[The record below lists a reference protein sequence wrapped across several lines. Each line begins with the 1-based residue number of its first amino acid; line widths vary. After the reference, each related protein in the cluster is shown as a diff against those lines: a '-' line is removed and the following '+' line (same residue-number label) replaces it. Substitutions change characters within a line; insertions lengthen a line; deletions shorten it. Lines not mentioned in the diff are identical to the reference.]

1 MFLFK
6 RKGEAE
12 SDEDLLRQYL
22 RSGDAEYFGIL
33 YNRYIPLVYGL
44 CLKYLRAPEDAEDA
58 VMQLF
63 EELSDKIKHYEISN
77 FKTWLYSVAQKHCMQ
92 LLRRDAR

>member
-6 RKGEAE
+6 RKVEAE
-12 SDEDLLRQYL
+12 GDEDLLRQYL

-44 CLKYLRAPEDAEDA
+44 CLKYLRTPEDAED
-58 VMQLF
+58 
-63 EELSDKIKHYEISN
+63 
-77 FKTWLYSVAQKHCMQ
+77 
-92 LLRRDAR
+92 

>member
-33 YNRYIPLVYGL
+33 YNRYIPLV
-44 CLKYLRAPEDAEDA
+44 
-58 VMQLF
+58 
-63 EELSDKIKHYEISN
+63 
-77 FKTWLYSVAQKHCMQ
+77 
-92 LLRRDAR
+92 